1 LGTDASYVSNNSSR
15 QTTKDDPNQVVQGP
29 RGTILQFSIGAS
41 IDLNTS
47 DYLFDTLGG
56 SWLSSDTGNDSGQ
69 NAKYIDTIVRVTG
82 VTTGQ
87 RVDIPIRF
95 AKVPT

>member
-1 LGTDASYVSNNSSR
+1 
-15 QTTKDDPNQVVQGP
+15 
-29 RGTILQFSIGAS
+29 LQFGIQAS

-56 SWLSSDTGNDSGQ
+56 TWLAGATGNDSGQ
-69 NAKYIDTIVRVTG
+69 NAKYIDSIVRVSG
-82 VTTGQ
+82 LTTGN
-87 RVDIPIRF
+87 RIDIPVRF